1 MVVRLAACKL
11 GLKRMKFNFFAI
23 VMSLVVMTTTSTSC
37 IQEEPL
43 NAECDIEAITVS
55 VPDPDR
61 FFFNATEAE
70 KTVLSTDSIV
80 VFNVRRNADITAL
93 SLTLTLT
100 EGATVVPASG
110 SVQDFS
116 HGPVLYTVTSQDG
129 HWQRRYRISFVPTAI
144 TVSDT
149 LKIDFENYDLEPKNK
164 SYYVWF
170 QPQADGTLT
179 ADWASGNGGYKLSKS
194 SAEPDDYPTV
204 PTVDGMDG
212 SALHLITRDTGS
224 LGSRIGK
231 PIAAGNFF
239 LGEFDL
245 TVALRTP
252 LKATRF
258 GKPFNRRP
266 VKYTGYYKYAPGPTF
281 IDKNKKPVP
290 GRTDCGS
297 IYAVFYRNH
306 DADGQPVM
314 LFGDDVQTNPH
325 IVAIAKVGD
334 IHPTTEWTPFEVD
347 FNYLAEVDET
357 LLNEYGYNLT
367 VVFSSSVDGDV
378 FEGAIGSEMYVDKV
392 RVICTHEE

>member
-1 MVVRLAACKL
+1 
-11 GLKRMKFNFFAI
+11 MKFKSLLMALPTA
-23 VMSLVVMTTTSTSC
+23 VMVLTMSSC

-43 NAECDIEAITVS
+43 NAECDIEAIKVS
-55 VPDPDR
+55 VPNPDR
-61 FFFNATEAE
+61 FFFHATEAE
-70 KTVLSTDSIV
+70 KTVLSTDSV
-80 VFNVRRNADITAL
+80 VTFSVRRDADLTAL

-100 EGATVVPASG
+100 DGATVTPASG

-129 HWQRRYRISFVPTAI
+129 RWQRRYHISFVPTAI

-149 LKIDFENYDLEPKNK
+149 LKIDFENFELEPKNK
-164 SYYVWF
+164 SYYVWY
-170 QPQADGTLT
+170 QPQDDGTLT
-179 ADWASGNGGYKLSKS
+179 TDWASGNGGFKLSKS
-194 SAEPDDYPTV
+194 SALPDEYPTITE
-204 PTVDGMDG
+204 PNGMDG
-212 SALHLITRDTGS
+212 AALRLITRDTGS

-266 VKYTGYYKYAPGPTF
+266 VKYTGYYKYTPGATF
-281 IDKNKKPVP
+281 IDKDKKPVA

-306 DADGQPVM
+306 DAAGLPVM
-314 LFGDDVQTNPH
+314 LFGDDVQTNPN
-325 IVAIAKVGD
+325 IVAIAKVAD
-334 IHPTTEWTPFEVD
+334 VHPTTEWTPFEVD
-347 FNYLAEVDET
+347 FNYVTGVDEA
-357 LLNEYGYNLT
+357 LLAEYGYNLT
-367 VVFSSSVDGDV
+367 VVFSSSADGDL
-378 FEGAIGSEMYVDKV
+378 FEGAIGSEMLVDKV